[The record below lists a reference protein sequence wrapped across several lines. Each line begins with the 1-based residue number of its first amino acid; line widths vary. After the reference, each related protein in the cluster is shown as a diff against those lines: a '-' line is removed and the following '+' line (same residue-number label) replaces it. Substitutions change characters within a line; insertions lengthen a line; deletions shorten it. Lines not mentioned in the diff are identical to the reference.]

1 MLHFLFPG
9 EISVPAEETN
19 EKVKEKV
26 KEKIRNGEI
35 NIGQLIIPK
44 NTKSLCLMTKMKFKK
59 LSFLLRGGKSHSMK
73 SVNEHCKSTKDI
85 PGPTQM
91 STIAI

>member
-1 MLHFLFPG
+1 MK
-9 EISVPAEETN
+9 T
-19 EKVKEKV
+19 EKF
-26 KEKIRNGEI
+26 GEI

-44 NTKSLCLMTKMKFKK
+44 KYEKFNLDDKNEIKK
-59 LSFLLRGGKSHSMK
+59 LSFLLRGGKCHSMK

-91 STIAI
+91 STITISQELLSLVVACKS